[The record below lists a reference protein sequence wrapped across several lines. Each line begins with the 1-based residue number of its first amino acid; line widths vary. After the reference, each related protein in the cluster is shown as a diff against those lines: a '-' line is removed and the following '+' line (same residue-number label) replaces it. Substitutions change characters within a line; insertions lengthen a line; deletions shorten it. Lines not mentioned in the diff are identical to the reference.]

1 MSRDRHPEDRRAASL
16 TTVPI
21 NYKLAAAFIEA
32 HHRHNAAPQGWKFG
46 VGVSDGKELVGVA
59 TAGRPVARHF
69 DDGLTVEITRTCTLG
84 HPNANSM
91 LYGALCR
98 AAFALGYV
106 RVITYTQG
114 EESGGSL
121 RACGFRVVAQRP
133 ARSGWSTPAR
143 LRTDARYLSSERTLW
158 EADRES

>member
-1 MSRDRHPEDRRAASL
+1 MSRDQHPAQRAANL
-16 TTVPI
+16 TLVPI
-21 NYKLAAAFIEA
+21 SYKLAAAFIDA
-32 HHRHNAAPQGWKFG
+32 HHRHNAPPQGWKFG
-46 VGVSDGKELVGVA
+46 VGVSDGHELVGVA
-59 TAGRPVARHF
+59 TAGRPVARHL
-69 DDGLTVEITRTCTLG
+69 DDGVTVEITRSCTLG

-114 EESGGSL
+114 TESGSSL
-121 RACGFRVVAQRP
+121 LGAGFKVVAQRP

-143 LRTDARYLSSERTLW
+143 LRSDAQYLSSERTLW